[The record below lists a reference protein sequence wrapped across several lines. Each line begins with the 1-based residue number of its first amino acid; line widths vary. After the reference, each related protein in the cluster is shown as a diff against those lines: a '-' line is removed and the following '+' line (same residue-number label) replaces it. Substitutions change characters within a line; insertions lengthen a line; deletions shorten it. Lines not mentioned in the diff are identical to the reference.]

1 VRYFAAVPRSAARL
15 HILIVL
21 SVLLLS
27 LAGYGALL
35 RLDSVPYSRHS
46 DVVAYLLASKQV
58 LHRSLEQGFGIP
70 YWRSDQLSGT
80 PAFTNPNALFTNPL
94 HLAFLVGAPARVVG
108 LTFFLQLLAAA
119 CGCYLTGRALGLGLW
134 PRVFMAVAGLFG
146 FKLILAVYAG
156 WLVPLA
162 GISVVPFVFA
172 SAFWLARSPG
182 LGPALALAASGILCL
197 HSGHLQIPF
206 YAGGFAG
213 VYLLGAALA
222 TWRRGQRAQAGWLSL
237 WVLAAALLAVASTLY
252 LLWPMAGEAS
262 LVSRSQA
269 SSEFLQAGHRLGAR
283 HLLTLLWPEALG
295 TPLDGN
301 YQGTEIWEDNAYF
314 GLLPLVL
321 AVAGAW
327 LAWRRPT
334 TSFLALGFLLSLLFA
349 LDTPLLR
356 LLYSLPGFALFR
368 SPARILF
375 LTAFL
380 GTALAG
386 VGLEAVLAW
395 LRSRVP
401 RLGVLVPVTLV
412 LIVASEGVLYAHRY
426 IDTKPLSFFQPVTQS
441 SRLLAEDPS
450 LFRVAPLGRFTLL
463 YGSAASQGLQLIAG
477 YEPYNLRRYQRYM
490 DLLQFGQIRRDDAVV
505 WTDLVQ
511 VTRWDLLDDLNV
523 KYLLSSR
530 PLPLPA
536 GHFDLL
542 AGFQHEPIFVFYRG
556 MRETDVFVYRNRQ
569 VRPRV
574 YFARQLLIVP
584 DLSSAQAELAKPA
597 PEAPTIVESRD
608 SPEPFVPSSAD
619 DRLSVVR
626 AGDGFLDIS
635 YECGHGRFVVLS
647 EIGHPGWRA
656 TVDGQALPLY
666 PTNVSLMGAWLPAGR
681 HRLALAFRPLHFSAA
696 LGVSLCSLGVFAATL
711 ALYGWR
717 RRRSRPHAG
726 TEIPSAEA

>member
-1 VRYFAAVPRSAARL
+1 VRYFAVPRSAARL
-15 HILIVL
+15 RIPIVV

-27 LAGYGALL
+27 LAGYGSLL
-35 RLDSVPYSRHS
+35 RLDSVPYSPHS
-46 DVVAYLLASKQV
+46 DVVAYLLAAKQV

-70 YWRSDQLSGT
+70 FWRSDQLSGT

-119 CGCYLTGRALGLGLW
+119 AGCYLTGRALGLGLW

-156 WLVPLA
+156 WLAPLA
-162 GISVVPFVFA
+162 GIAAVPFLFA

-182 LGPALALAASGILCL
+182 LGSALALAASATLCL
-197 HSGHLQIPF
+197 HGGHLQIPF
-206 YAGGFAG
+206 YAGGFVG
-213 VYLLGAALA
+213 VYLLGATLA
-222 TWRRGQRAQAGWLSL
+222 AWRRGQRAQAGWLSL
-237 WVLAAALLAVASTLY
+237 WILAATFLAIASTLY
-252 LLWPMAGEAS
+252 LLWPMAAEAS
-262 LVSRSQA
+262 LISRSQA

-295 TPLDGN
+295 TPLDGD

-314 GLLPLVL
+314 GLLSLVL
-321 AVAGAW
+321 ATAGAS

-334 TSFLALGFLLSLLFA
+334 TRFLVLGFVSSLLLA

-356 LLYSLPGFALFR
+356 LVYILPGFSLFR

-386 VGLEAVLAW
+386 VGLEAVLAS
-395 LRSRVP
+395 LRRRVP
-401 RLGVLVPVTLV
+401 RLGVLVPVALV
-412 LIVASEGVLYAHRY
+412 FIVAGEGILHAHRY
-426 IDTKPLSFFQPVTQS
+426 LDTKPLSFFQPVTQS
-441 SRLLAEDPS
+441 ARFLSRDPS
-450 LFRVAPLGRFTLL
+450 LFRVAPLGRFTLP
-463 YGSAASQGLQLIAG
+463 YGSAASQGLQLITG

-490 DLLQFGQIRRDDAVV
+490 DLLQFGQVHRDDAVV

-536 GHFDLL
+536 GHFELL
-542 AGFQHEPIFVFYRG
+542 AGFPREPIFVFYRG

-569 VRPRV
+569 VRPRI
-574 YFARQLLIVP
+574 YFAKQLLTVP
-584 DLSSAQAELAKPA
+584 DLSSAQAELARPS
-597 PEAPTIVESRD
+597 PEAPTIVESPDRA
-608 SPEPFVPSSAD
+608 EPFVPTSAD

-635 YECGHGRFVVLS
+635 YECGRGRFVVVS

-656 TVDGQALPLY
+656 TVDGQALPLF

-681 HRLALAFRPLHFSAA
+681 HRLALAFRPLHFPAA
-696 LGVSLCSLGVFAATL
+696 LSVSLCSLGVFAVTL
-711 ALYGWR
+711 ALYGLR
-717 RRRSRPHAG
+717 RRRFRPHAETNIVSTG
-726 TEIPSAEA
+726 A